1 MATTGILRSRRSA
14 AQLHA
19 IASVEREIRA
29 IDPAAGRKYLR
40 DFRDAYR
47 SYQKVLTPS
56 DVRHQIANAGIVL
69 VGDYHA
75 LPNSQGYLA
84 SLLRDPE
91 LHQRPVV
98 LGVETIFSRNQH
110 ILDEW
115 FRAEIDEDELRQRI
129 RFELD
134 WGYDWPPFYELLS
147 AARDHGASIYGLDCM
162 PRDDLRKIGA
172 RDRHAADKIAEL
184 RRRHPGALIL
194 VLFGESHLAPQHLPA
209 LLQQR
214 LPAEPMLT
222 VLQNVDA
229 LYWRAAGEASD
240 HVEAVEVRKTVRENV
255 LCVFNATP
263 LEKYENYR
271 LCLER
276 WGRNDNDHSAPDL
289 GPTLYNLIDGMV
301 RFLGINQYS
310 AHNTTQPRLLV
321 DLMPE
326 VYSRSSDAL
335 LRRLLSRQGFTAE
348 HRRSL
353 LRQVRER
360 GSVYLTPI
368 NAVYVRHFRMTSSAE
383 DATRFLHQACRG
395 LPNLSNGKALAPHTA
410 PHAAPVA
417 QSLARDDAFYMAVFE
432 HALAFLGSRILH
444 PARPALR
451 DADIADLFDVTRED
465 LEHQTSLPFA
475 DAVEALDF
483 LIQHRE
489 HVLRYNH
496 IYNHRSRRQPSVP
509 ESLAPA
515 PAFTGRQYE
524 YVAQQLGYLTGN
536 DLYDAYLEGRLT
548 TAALRK
554 LFLTHI
560 EQPGVARE
568 AYVQLRARLRQYRDR
583 VMTHTV
589 EGRRFARP
597 AGRGR
602 RFPRNF
608 YEMSR

>member
-29 IDPAAGRKYLR
+29 IDPTSGLKYLR
-40 DFRDAYR
+40 DFREAYR
-47 SYQKVLTPS
+47 SYEKVLAPS
-56 DVRHQIANAGIVL
+56 DVGHEVAKAGIVL

-75 LPNSQGYLA
+75 LPNSQRYLA

-91 LHQRPVV
+91 MHQRPVV
-98 LGVETIFSRNQH
+98 LGVETIFSRDQH
-110 ILDEW
+110 ILEEW
-115 FRAEIDEDELRQRI
+115 FRSEIDEDELRQRI

-134 WGYDWPPFYELLS
+134 WGYEWAPFYELLS
-147 AARDHGASIYGLDCM
+147 AARDHCASIYGLDCM
-162 PRDDLRKIGA
+162 PREDMRKIGS

-184 RRRHPGALIL
+184 RRRHSDALIL

-209 LLQQR
+209 LLRQR

-229 LYWRAAGEASD
+229 LYWRAAGETRD
-240 HVEAVEVRKTVRENV
+240 HVEAVEVRENV

-263 LEKYENYR
+263 LEKYEHYR
-271 LCLER
+271 LYLDR
-276 WGRNDNDHSAPDL
+276 WTRSDSDHSTPDL
-289 GPTLYNLIDGMV
+289 GPTFYNLIEGMV

-310 AHNTTQPRLLV
+310 PHNTTQPRLLV

-335 LRRLLSRQGFTAE
+335 LRRLLSRKGFTAE
-348 HRRSL
+348 HRRSM

-368 NAVYVRHFRMTSSAE
+368 NAVYARQFRMTSAAE

-395 LPNLSNGKALAPHTA
+395 LPNLCHGKPA
-410 PHAAPVA
+410 PHAAPGT
-417 QSLARDDAFYMAVFE
+417 QSLDKDDAFYMTVLE
-432 HALAFLGSRILH
+432 HALAFFGSRILH
-444 PARPALR
+444 PSRPALR
-451 DADIADLFDVTRED
+451 DTDIAELFDVTRED
-465 LEHQTSLPFA
+465 LEQQTALPFP

-483 LIQHRE
+483 LTQQCAQDFRTA
-489 HVLRYNH
+489 
-496 IYNHRSRRQPSVP
+496 Q
-509 ESLAPA
+509 A
-515 PAFTGRQYE
+515 PAFAGRKYE
-524 YVAQQLGYLTGN
+524 YVAEQLGYLTGN
-536 DLYDAYLEGRLT
+536 DLYAAYLEGRLT

-568 AYVQLRARLRQYRDR
+568 GYVQLRTRLRSGQ
-583 VMTHTV
+583 H
-589 EGRRFARP
+589 P
-597 AGRGR
+597 
-602 RFPRNF
+602 
-608 YEMSR
+608 

>member
-40 DFRDAYR
+40 DFREAYR
-47 SYQKVLTPS
+47 SYEKVLAPS
-56 DVRHQIANAGIVL
+56 DVRHEVAKAGIVL

-75 LPNSQGYLA
+75 LPNSQRYLA

-91 LHQRPVV
+91 LHQRPVI
-98 LGVETIFSRNQH
+98 LGIETVFSRDQH

-115 FRAEIDEDELRQRI
+115 FRGEIDEDELRQRI
-129 RFELD
+129 RFEFD
-134 WGYDWPPFYELLS
+134 WGYDWAPFYELLS
-147 AARDHGASIYGLDCM
+147 AARDHGVSIYGLDCM
-162 PRDDLRKIGA
+162 PREDLRKIGA
-172 RDRHAADKIAEL
+172 RDRHAADKIAEF
-184 RRRHPGALIL
+184 RRRHPDALIM

-229 LYWRAAGEASD
+229 LYWRAAGEPRD
-240 HVEAVEVRKTVRENV
+240 HVEAVQVRKEVRKDVRENV
-255 LCVFNATP
+255 VCVFNATP

-271 LCLER
+271 LCLDR
-276 WGRNDNDHSAPDL
+276 WRRSDKDHSAPDL

-310 AHNTTQPRLLV
+310 PHNTTQPRLLV

-335 LRRLLSRQGFTAE
+335 LRRLLSRKGFTAA

-368 NAVYVRHFRMTSSAE
+368 NSVYVRQFRMTSSAE

-395 LPNLSNGKALAPHTA
+395 LPNLSNGKALAQHTV

-417 QSLARDDAFYMAVFE
+417 SSLDKDDAFYMAVFE
-432 HALAFLGSRILH
+432 HALAFFGSRILY
-444 PARPALR
+444 PARPARR
-451 DADIADLFDVTRED
+451 DADLADLFDVTRED
-465 LEHQTSLPFA
+465 LERQTSLPFA
-475 DAVEALDF
+475 DAVEALTF
-483 LIQHRE
+483 LTQHRE
-489 HVLRYNH
+489 YNFQD
-496 IYNHRSRRQPSVP
+496 NHRLRRAA
-509 ESLAPA
+509 ESFAPA
-515 PAFTGRQYE
+515 PAFTGRKYE
-524 YVAQQLGYLTGN
+524 YVAEQLGYLTGN
-536 DLYDAYLEGRLT
+536 DLYDAYLEGHLT

-554 LFLTHI
+554 LFLAHI

-568 AYVQLRARLRQYRDR
+568 AYVQLRTCLRA
-583 VMTHTV
+583 
-589 EGRRFARP
+589 GRRA
-597 AGRGR
+597 
-602 RFPRNF
+602 
-608 YEMSR
+608 

>member
-40 DFRDAYR
+40 DFREAYR
-47 SYQKVLTPS
+47 SYEKVLAPG
-56 DVRHQIANAGIVL
+56 DVHHKIANSGIVL

-75 LPNSQGYLA
+75 LPNSQRYLA
-84 SLLRDPE
+84 SIVRDLQ

-98 LGVETIFSRNQH
+98 VGVETIFSRDQH
-110 ILDEW
+110 IVDEW
-115 FRAEIDEDELRQRI
+115 FRGEIEESELRERL

-134 WGYDWPPFYELLS
+134 WGYDWNPFYELLS
-147 AARDHGASIYGLDCM
+147 GARDHDVLVYGLDCM
-162 PRDDLRKIGA
+162 PREDLRKIGA
-172 RDRHAADKIAEL
+172 RDRHAADKIADL
-184 RRRHPGALIL
+184 RRRHSDALIL

-214 LPAEPMLT
+214 LPAEPVLT

-229 LYWRAAGEASD
+229 LYWLAAGEAGD
-240 HVEAVEVRKTVRENV
+240 HVEAVEVRENV

-271 LCLER
+271 LCLDR
-276 WGRNDNDHSAPDL
+276 WGRSDNDHSAPDL

-310 AHNTTQPRLLV
+310 PHNTTQPRLLV

-335 LRRLLSRQGFTAE
+335 LRRLLSRKGFTAE
-348 HRRSL
+348 QRRSL

-368 NAVYVRHFRMTSSAE
+368 NAVYVRQFHMTSSAE

-395 LPNLSNGKALAPHTA
+395 LPNLCNGK
-410 PHAAPVA
+410 PVA
-417 QSLARDDAFYMAVFE
+417 AQAGSGVGTLDRDDAFYMTVFE
-432 HALAFLGSRILH
+432 HALAFFGSRILY

-451 DADIADLFDVTRED
+451 DGDIADLFDVTRED
-465 LEHQTSLPFA
+465 LEHQTALPFA
-475 DAVEALDF
+475 DAVDALDF
-483 LIQHRE
+483 LMQHRTLNSRE
-489 HVLRYNH
+489 NP
-496 IYNHRSRRQPSVP
+496 RSERRSAVP
-509 ESLAPA
+509 ESLPQAPL
-515 PAFTGRQYE
+515 FTGRKYE
-524 YVAQQLGYLTGN
+524 YVAERLGCLTGT

-554 LFLTHI
+554 LFLTHV
-560 EQPGVARE
+560 EQPGIARG
-568 AYVQLRARLRQYRDR
+568 AYVQLRTRLRSGQR
-583 VMTHTV
+583 T
-589 EGRRFARP
+589 
-597 AGRGR
+597 
-602 RFPRNF
+602 
-608 YEMSR
+608 

>member
-29 IDPAAGRKYLR
+29 IDPTGGCKYLR
-40 DFRDAYR
+40 DFREAYR
-47 SYQKVLTPS
+47 SYEKVLAPS
-56 DVRHQIANAGIVL
+56 DVSDEIAKAGIVL

-75 LPNSQGYLA
+75 LPSSQRYLA

-91 LHQRPVV
+91 LRQRPIV
-98 LGVETIFSRNQH
+98 LGVETIFSRDQH
-110 ILDEW
+110 ILEEW
-115 FRAEIDEDELRQRI
+115 FRSEIDEDELRQRI

-134 WGYDWPPFYELLS
+134 WGYEWVPFYELLS
-147 AARDHGASIYGLDCM
+147 AARDCCAAIYGLDCM
-162 PRDDLRKIGA
+162 PREDVRKIGS

-184 RRRHPGALIL
+184 RRRHSDALIL

-214 LPAEPMLT
+214 LPAEPTLT

-229 LYWRAAGEASD
+229 LYWRAAGEARD
-240 HVEAVEVRKTVRENV
+240 HVEAVEVRENV

-263 LEKYENYR
+263 LEKYEHYR
-271 LCLER
+271 LYLDRCVR
-276 WGRNDNDHSAPDL
+276 SDRDRSTPDL
-289 GPTLYNLIDGMV
+289 GPTLYNLIEGMV

-310 AHNTTQPRLLV
+310 QHNTTQPRLLV
-321 DLMPE
+321 DLLPE

-335 LRRLLSRQGFTAE
+335 LRRLLSRKGFTAG
-348 HRRSL
+348 HRRSM
-353 LRQVRER
+353 LRRVRER

-368 NAVYVRHFRMTSSAE
+368 NAVYARQFRMTSAAE

-395 LPNLSNGKALAPHTA
+395 LPNLCNGKPA
-410 PHAAPVA
+410 PHAAPGT
-417 QSLARDDAFYMAVFE
+417 QPLDKDDAFYMTVLE
-432 HALAFLGSRILH
+432 HALAFFGSRILH

-451 DADIADLFDVTRED
+451 DTDIAELFDVTRED
-465 LEHQTSLPFA
+465 LEQQTALPFP

-483 LIQHRE
+483 LTQHRE
-489 HVLRYNH
+489 QVFRDTR
-496 IYNHRSRRQPSVP
+496 RSRCQPGAI
-509 ESLAPA
+509 ESLAHA
-515 PAFTGRQYE
+515 PAFTGRKYE
-524 YVAQQLGYLTGN
+524 YVIEQLGYLTGN

-560 EQPGVARE
+560 EQPGVACE
-568 AYVQLRARLRQYRDR
+568 AYVQLRSRLRS
-583 VMTHTV
+583 
-589 EGRRFARP
+589 GK
-597 AGRGR
+597 
-602 RFPRNF
+602 
-608 YEMSR
+608 

>member
-19 IASVEREIRA
+19 IASVEREIRNV
-29 IDPAAGRKYLR
+29 DPATGRKYLR
-40 DFRDAYR
+40 DFREAYR
-47 SYQKVLTPS
+47 SYEKVLVAS
-56 DVRHQIANAGIVL
+56 DVRREIAKAGTVL

-75 LPNSQGYLA
+75 LPNSQRYLA
-84 SLLRDPE
+84 SLLRDYD
-91 LHQRPVV
+91 LNQRSIV
-98 LGVETIFSRNQH
+98 LGVEAIFSRDQH

-115 FRAEIDEDELRQRI
+115 SRGEIDEDELRQRI

-134 WGYDWPPFYELLS
+134 WGYDWAPFYELLS
-147 AARDHGASIYGLDCM
+147 AARDHGAFIGGLDCM
-162 PRDDLRKIGA
+162 PREDLRKIGA

-184 RRRHPGALIL
+184 RRGHPEALIL
-194 VLFGESHLAPQHLPA
+194 VLFGESHLAPQHLPT
-209 LLQQR
+209 LVQQR
-214 LPAEPMLT
+214 LPAELVLT

-229 LYWRAAGEASD
+229 LYWRAAGEACD
-240 HVEAVEVRKTVRENV
+240 QVDAVQVRKDVRENV

-271 LCLER
+271 ICLDR
-276 WGRNDNDHSAPDL
+276 WRRNDHDHSAPDL

-310 AHNTTQPRLLV
+310 SHNTTQPRLLV

-326 VYSRSSDAL
+326 VHSRSSDAL
-335 LRRLLSRQGFTAE
+335 LRRLLSRKGFTAE

-368 NAVYVRHFRMTSSAE
+368 NAVYVRQFRMTSCAE

-395 LPNLSNGKALAPHTA
+395 LPNLSNGRASAPNA
-410 PHAAPVA
+410 VGVA
-417 QSLARDDAFYMAVFE
+417 EPLNKDEAFYITVFE
-432 HALAFLGSRILH
+432 HALAFFGSRILY

-451 DADIADLFDVTRED
+451 DSDITDLFDVTRED
-465 LEHQTSLPFA
+465 LEHQTSLLFV

-489 HVLRYNH
+489 HDFRAT
-496 IYNHRSRRQPSVP
+496 PP
-509 ESLAPA
+509 
-515 PAFTGRQYE
+515 PAFTGAKYDYIAE
-524 YVAQQLGYLTGN
+524 QLGYLTGT

-560 EQPGVARE
+560 EMPGVARE
-568 AYVQLRARLRQYRDR
+568 AYVQLRTRLRQSQRK
-583 VMTHTV
+583 
-589 EGRRFARP
+589 
-597 AGRGR
+597 
-602 RFPRNF
+602 
-608 YEMSR
+608 

>member
-40 DFRDAYR
+40 DFREAYR
-47 SYQKVLTPS
+47 SYEKVLAPS
-56 DVRHQIANAGIVL
+56 DVRHEIAKAGIVL

-75 LPNSQGYLA
+75 LPNSQRYLA

-98 LGVETIFSRNQH
+98 LGVETIFSRDQH

-115 FRAEIDEDELRQRI
+115 FRGEIDEDELRQRI
-129 RFELD
+129 RFDLD

-162 PRDDLRKIGA
+162 PREDLRKIGA

-184 RRRHPGALIL
+184 RRHHSDALII

-229 LYWRAAGEASD
+229 LYWRAAGEARD
-240 HVEAVEVRKTVRENV
+240 HVEAVQVRKDVRENV

-271 LCLER
+271 LCLDR
-276 WGRNDNDHSAPDL
+276 WGRSDNDHSAPDL

-310 AHNTTQPRLLV
+310 PHNTTQPRLLV

-335 LRRLLSRQGFTAE
+335 LRRLLSRKGFTAE

-368 NAVYVRHFRMTSSAE
+368 NAVYVRQFRMTSSAE
-383 DATRFLHQACRG
+383 DAIRFLHQACRG
-395 LPNLSNGKALAPHTA
+395 LPNLSNGKAPAA
-410 PHAAPVA
+410 QAAPGA
-417 QSLARDDAFYMAVFE
+417 KTLDQDDAFYMAVFE
-432 HALAFLGSRILH
+432 HALAFFGSRILH

-451 DADIADLFDVTRED
+451 DADHGGIVRRD
-465 LEHQTSLPFA
+465 
-475 DAVEALDF
+475 
-483 LIQHRE
+483 
-489 HVLRYNH
+489 
-496 IYNHRSRRQPSVP
+496 SRRPRTSDFA
-509 ESLAPA
+509 SLRRCRRSSRLPDRAPQAAIFRGAPA
-515 PAFTGRQYE
+515 PAFTGRKYE
-524 YVAQQLGYLTGN
+524 YVAEQLGYLTGT
-536 DLYDAYLEGRLT
+536 DLYDAYIEGRLT
-548 TAALRK
+548 HRRPAQALPHPHRRARRSPRSLRPVKNAPALR
-554 LFLTHI
+554 T
-560 EQPGVARE
+560 ARIS
-568 AYVQLRARLRQYRDR
+568 LSRP
-583 VMTHTV
+583 V
-589 EGRRFARP
+589 EGLDFPCAPLCPLWFKVLIFLASCLSVALRLGGSRF
-597 AGRGR
+597 
-602 RFPRNF
+602 
-608 YEMSR
+608 